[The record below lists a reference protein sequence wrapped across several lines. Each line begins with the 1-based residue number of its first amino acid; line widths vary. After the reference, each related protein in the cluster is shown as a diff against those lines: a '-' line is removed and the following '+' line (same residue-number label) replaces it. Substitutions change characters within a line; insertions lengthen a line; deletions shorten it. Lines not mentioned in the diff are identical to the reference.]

1 MPKLKLKRQ
10 LIRLLY
16 FLPLFFVYLFFP
28 QSTPVAADPLVT
40 QGYNTSQSLPI
51 GSMVSILK
59 GTNNSVVAANIANSN
74 SLVGVVISSNNAQVS
89 LSTGSNQV
97 QVATNGVSQVLVS
110 NINGSIKPGD
120 EITASP
126 INGVGMAVSQNA
138 EIIGTAQASFPN
150 QTASTETVTNAGG
163 SKQKIEIG
171 NIPVL
176 ISIGYYTKQP
186 TKTLIP
192 TALQNIVNAVA
203 GKQVKTLPIILSV
216 VIFIIT
222 LIVVV
227 AIIYSLIHGS
237 IISVGRNPMAQSAV
251 YRNVL
256 QLSALVVGVIAVA
269 MFAIFMILTRLD

>member
-1 MPKLKLKRQ
+1 MPKLKLKRHK
-10 LIRLLY
+10 LR
-16 FLPLFFVYLFFP
+16 PLFLLPVLFFFMILL
-28 QSTPVAADPLVT
+28 SSAAVTADPLVT
-40 QGYNTSQSLPI
+40 QGYNTNQNLPI
-51 GSMVSILK
+51 GSIVSIEK
-59 GTNNSVVAANIANSN
+59 GTNNGVVAANLSNSN

-89 LSTGSNQV
+89 LSSGTNQV

-110 NINGSIKPGD
+110 NINGSINPGD

-126 INGVGMAVSQNA
+126 INGVGMAVSQDA
-138 EIIGTAQASFPN
+138 EIIGTAQGSFPN
-150 QTASTETVTNAGG
+150 QTASSETVTNSNG
-163 SKQKIEIG
+163 SKQKIQIG

-176 ISIGYYTKQP
+176 ISVGYYTKQP

-192 TALQNIVNAVA
+192 TALQNIANALA

-222 LIVVV
+222 LVVVV

-269 MFAIFMILTRLD
+269 MFAIFMILTRIN

>member
-1 MPKLKLKRQ
+1 MPKIKLKSYKIL
-10 LIRLLY
+10 LIY
-16 FLPLFFVYLFFP
+16 FLPLFFLYLIL
-28 QSTPVAADPLVT
+28 STNAEATADPLVT
-40 QGYNTSQSLPI
+40 QGYNTTQNLPI
-51 GSMVSILK
+51 GSIVSILK
-59 GTNNSVVAANIANSN
+59 GTNNSVVSANLSNANSI
-74 SLVGVVISSNNAQVS
+74 VGVVISSNNAQIS
-89 LSTGSNQV
+89 LSSGANQV

-120 EITASP
+120 EITSSP
-126 INGVGMAVSQNA
+126 INGVGMGVNQDA
-138 EIIGTAQASFPN
+138 EIVGTAQGSFPN
-150 QTASTETVTNAGG
+150 QTASTEIVTNSSG
-163 SKQKIEIG
+163 SKQKIQIG

-192 TALQNIVNAVA
+192 TALQNIANALA

-216 VIFIIT
+216 AIFIIT
-222 LIVVV
+222 LIAVVS
-227 AIIYSLIHGS
+227 IIYSLIHGS

-269 MFAIFMILTRLD
+269 MFAIFMVLTRIN

>member
-1 MPKLKLKRQ
+1 MPKLKLKRHK
-10 LIRLLY
+10 IGWAYFVAFFMILL
-16 FLPLFFVYLFFP
+16 L
-28 QSTPVAADPLVT
+28 SDWAAAAADPLIT
-40 QGYNTSQSLPI
+40 QGYNTTQTLPI
-51 GSMVSILK
+51 GSIVSIEK
-59 GTNNSVVAANIANSN
+59 GSNNSVVASNLSNAN

-89 LSTGSNQV
+89 LSSGSNQV
-97 QVATNGVSQVLVS
+97 QVATNGVTQVMVS
-110 NINGSIKPGD
+110 NLNGSIKPGD

-126 INGVGMAVSQNA
+126 INGVGMDVSQNA
-138 EIIGTAQASFPN
+138 EIIGTAQGSFPN
-150 QTASTETVTNAGG
+150 QTASSQTVTNSSG
-163 SKQKIEIG
+163 SKQTIKIG

-176 ISIGYYTKQP
+176 ISVGYYTKQP
-186 TKTLIP
+186 SKTLIP
-192 TALQNIVNAVA
+192 TALQNIANALA

-256 QLSALVVGVIAVA
+256 QLSALVVAVIAVA
-269 MFAIFMILTRLD
+269 MFAIFMILTRIN